1 MAALPAYGTEES
13 PVFATVFVLL
23 YLGHL
28 LADYPFQ
35 TDHQAAHK
43 ADPGPKGWRANL
55 DHAATHV
62 ATCGLA
68 LLAGMFVLDL
78 PVGSWSG
85 VLALAWIGSTHAFI
99 DRRWPVRWWMERF
112 GQTGW
117 AANGGAAHVDQT
129 AHIAALVVAALA
141 LAA

>member
-1 MAALPAYGTEES
+1 M
-13 PVFATVFVLL
+13 FATVFLLL
-23 YLGHL
+23 YIGHL

-43 ADPGPKGWRANL
+43 ADPGTAGWRANL
-55 DHAATHV
+55 HHAGVHV
-62 ATCGLA
+62 ATCA
-68 LLAGMFVLDL
+68 ITLLTGMAVLDL
-78 PVGSWSG
+78 HIPTLSAYA
-85 VLALAWIGSTHAFI
+85 ALAWVGGTHAFI
-99 DRRWPVRWWMERF
+99 DRRWPVRWWMARF

-129 AHIAALVVAALA
+129 AHITALALAALA

>member
-1 MAALPAYGTEES
+1 M
-13 PVFATVFVLL
+13 FATLFVLL

-43 ADPGPKGWRANL
+43 ADHGPAGWRANL
-55 DHAATHV
+55 THAATHV
-62 ATCGLA
+62 AACGLA
-68 LLAGMFVLDL
+68 LAAGAALLD
-78 PVGSWSG
+78 G
-85 VLALAWIGSTHAFI
+85 VTVSVPAAVVALAWIGGTHAFI
-99 DRRWPVRWWMERF
+99 DRRWPVRWWMEHS
-112 GQTGW
+112 GQGAW

-129 AHIAALVVAALA
+129 AHILALALAALA